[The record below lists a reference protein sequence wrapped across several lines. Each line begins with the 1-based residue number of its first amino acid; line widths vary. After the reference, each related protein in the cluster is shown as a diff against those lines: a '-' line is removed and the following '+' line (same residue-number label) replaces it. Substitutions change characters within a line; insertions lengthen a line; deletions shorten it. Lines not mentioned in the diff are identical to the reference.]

1 MSKYSVQI
9 QRMVES
15 SGNHQ
20 FFVYAIDNDRDNTDI
35 FNSNKLNF
43 SCHQSKHYEFENE
56 QPIERAT
63 YDAIQ
68 LLKFFNLDQ
77 SDLILP
83 SDLTN
88 EESQVVGKTFKFW
101 RFKR

>member
-1 MSKYSVQI
+1 MGNYSVQI
-9 QRMVES
+9 KRMVES

-20 FFVYAIDNDRDNTDI
+20 FFVYAVDNNRDNSDV

-43 SCHQSKHYEFENE
+43 SCHQSKFYNFKNDE
-56 QPIERAT
+56 PIKRAT

-68 LLKFFNLDQ
+68 LLKFFNIKK

-83 SDLTN
+83 KDFTDEELTVMSDA
-88 EESQVVGKTFKFW
+88 FKFW
-101 RFKR
+101 RA